1 MTSPLEKI
9 DRLYIDEKSR
19 DSKLVGRLLP
29 LFDSTKI
36 EWVTKPPFASSR
48 GDLSAREFDRS
59 KRHLFITEF
68 AGEFFKRCPG
78 SKPGLLCCNY
88 FVLNWGQQ
96 CDMNCSYCYL
106 QSFINSPVMTF
117 YSNLPKAFAELRE
130 MHKSMGAQKLRVG
143 TGETVDSLSLDPLT
157 GFAGDVIE
165 LFNEFPNWT
174 VELKTK
180 SAYVD
185 QFLDVKH
192 AGNAIVSW
200 SLNPQPVI
208 DSEEHG
214 TASLDARL
222 SAAERCLKKGFPVGF
237 HLDPVIW
244 HPEWKKNY
252 DTLVDEICRRFRPAQ
267 IPFMSIGALRF
278 QPEQRHLMRER
289 FGMKSMVTSAE
300 MFPSSDGKLRYP
312 VKLRSEMFEHIRGR
326 FLSHDPTWKIFLCM
340 ETPETWVGASPF
352 KRDDLKELF
361 DPRIPRAVSKAQVKT
376 QTARPL
382 QDSQ

>member
-1 MTSPLEKI
+1 MKTLVEKI
-9 DRLYIDEKSR
+9 ERLYIDEKSR
-19 DSKLVGRLLP
+19 HSKLAHRLLA
-29 LFDSTKI
+29 LFPKEKI
-36 EWVTKPPFASSR
+36 EYVTEKPFALSK
-48 GDLSAREFDRS
+48 GELSAKEFDRS

-106 QSFINSPVMTF
+106 QSFINSPVMTL
-117 YSNLPKAFAELRE
+117 YSNIDKAFDELRRLA
-130 MHKSMGAQKLRVG
+130 KTIGGQKLRVG

-157 GFAGDVIE
+157 GFAGEIIQV
-165 LFNEFPNWT
+165 FREFPNWT

-185 QFLDVKH
+185 QFLDVDH
-192 AGNAIVSW
+192 IGNAVVSW

-208 DSEEHG
+208 DAEEHG
-214 TASLDARL
+214 TASLEARL
-222 SAAERCLKKGFPVGF
+222 SAAERCLSKGFPIGF

-244 HPEWKKNY
+244 HPEWEKNY
-252 DTLVDEICRRFRPAQ
+252 DTLVDKICRRFRPQQ

-289 FGMKSMVTSAE
+289 FGMKSFVTSAE
-300 MFPSSDGKLRYP
+300 MSPSSDGKLRYP
-312 VKLRSEMFEHIRGR
+312 ASLRTQMFERIRSR
-326 FLSHDPTWKIFLCM
+326 FLANDPTWKIFLCM
-340 ETPETWVGASPF
+340 ETPETWVGGSPF
-352 KRDDLKELF
+352 KNEALHDLF
-361 DPRIPRAVSKAQVKT
+361 DPKVPREVAKAF
-376 QTARPL
+376 
-382 QDSQ
+382 

>member
-1 MTSPLEKI
+1 MTSLLEKI

-19 DSKLVGRLLP
+19 GSKLVDRLLP
-29 LFDSTKI
+29 LFDPNKV
-36 EWVTKPPFASSR
+36 EWVSERPFSSSR

-117 YSNLPKAFAELRE
+117 YSNLPKAFNELRE
-130 MHKSMGAQKLRVG
+130 MHKTMGAQKLRVG

-157 GFAGDVIE
+157 GFARDVIE
-165 LFNEFPNWT
+165 LFREFPNWT

-185 QFLDVKH
+185 QFLDVEH
-192 AGNAIVSW
+192 VGNAIVSW

-214 TASLDARL
+214 TASLEARL
-222 SAAERCLKKGFPVGF
+222 SAAERCMAKGFPVGF

-244 HPEWKKNY
+244 HPEWQKNY
-252 DTLVDEICRRFRPAQ
+252 DTLVDEICARFKPTQ

-312 VKLRSEMFEHIRGR
+312 VKLRTEMFEHIRAR
-326 FLSHDPTWKIFLCM
+326 FLANDPTWKIFLCM
-340 ETPETWVGASPF
+340 ETPETWLGASPF
-352 KRDDLKELF
+352 KRDELKELF
-361 DPRIPRAVSKAQVKT
+361 DPKVPRAVAKAQSLS
-376 QTARPL
+376 ASP
-382 QDSQ
+382 